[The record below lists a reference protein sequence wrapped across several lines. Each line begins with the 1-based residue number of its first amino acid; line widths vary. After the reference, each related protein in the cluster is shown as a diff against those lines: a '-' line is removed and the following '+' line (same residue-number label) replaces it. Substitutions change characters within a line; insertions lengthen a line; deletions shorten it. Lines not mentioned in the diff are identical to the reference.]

1 MLVIW
6 LFQLGLA
13 RADVNLSFLI
23 PAGEFNYQTSPEDDK
38 KAREIAK
45 RVTERQNKCFDHLDT
60 SYQTL
65 CVNLDVEKRINL
77 SAATLYCEH
86 QLDRRSDKLP
96 YLDENPNLRNYSAF
110 VRSLDDD
117 TFALF
122 TNLFISVDSI
132 CFHATHEAQ
141 STANINTMESI
152 FRASEIA
159 AVYIKDSSAKLRNI
173 TKDVVKKLGDV
184 YDAMTETE
192 SKITTFQERV
202 VGVIE
207 RFNKLTERARYYKG
221 AITNVKLYLVG
232 IGVELIMNLVVRN
245 VLTPSVAITALF
257 LLIESHLHMY
267 GSTVQVVLKW
277 SYVLSILGINGF
289 AIWCMIA
296 EPTVPQMRPKKAPL
310 AISPAVAL
318 SI

>member
-173 TKDVVKKLGDV
+173 TRGRTRKPCP
-184 YDAMTETE
+184 MT
-192 SKITTFQERV
+192 F
-202 VGVIE
+202 
-207 RFNKLTERARYYKG
+207 
-221 AITNVKLYLVG
+221 NVK
-232 IGVELIMNLVVRN
+232 
-245 VLTPSVAITALF
+245 TAL
-257 LLIESHLHMY
+257 LLHTAPFRAKRNNSDCEGTRRVWEAY
-267 GSTVQVVLKW
+267 QGDGS
-277 SYVLSILGINGF
+277 
-289 AIWCMIA
+289 
-296 EPTVPQMRPKKAPL
+296 PKRRN
-310 AISPAVAL
+310 
-318 SI
+318 

>member
-6 LFQLGLA
+6 LVQLGLA

-152 FRASEIA
+152 FHASEIA
-159 AVYIKDSSAKLRNI
+159 AGYIKDSSAKLRNI

-184 YDAMTETE
+184 YDAMNETET
-192 SKITTFQERV
+192 KITTFQERV

-207 RFNKLTERARYYKG
+207 QFNKMTERARYYKG

-232 IGVELIMNLVVRN
+232 IGVGLIMNLVVPN
-245 VLTPSVAITALF
+245 VFTPSVAITALF
-257 LLIESHLHMY
+257 LLIETHLHVY
-267 GSTVQVVLKW
+267 GSAVQVVLKW
-277 SYVLSILGINGF
+277 SYVFSVLGINGF
-289 AIWCMIA
+289 AIWCMITR
-296 EPTVPQMRPKKAPL
+296 PPSVTMRPKKARL
-310 AISPAVAL
+310 AISPAVVL